1 MMISTYDGKRAYNSR
16 YIRSIQLRRGG
27 GGAEMEIVADIDG
40 VRGYVILYQVNIFE
54 YPDGEGEDAIR
65 NIYERLIDRLNGDE
79 KNA

>member
-1 MMISTYDGKRAYNSR
+1 MISTYDGKRAYNSR

-54 YPDGEGEDAIR
+54 YPDGEDAIR
-65 NIYERLIDRLNGDE
+65 NIYDRLFDRLNGDE

>member
-40 VRGYVILYQVNIFE
+40 VRGYVILY
-54 YPDGEGEDAIR
+54 
-65 NIYERLIDRLNGDE
+65 
-79 KNA
+79 

>member
-40 VRGYVILYQVNIFE
+40 VRGYVILYQVNIIE
-54 YPDGEGEDAIR
+54 YPDGEDAIR

-79 KNA
+79 ENA

>member
-1 MMISTYDGKRAYNSR
+1 MMIGAYDGKRAYNSR

-40 VRGYVILYQVNIFE
+40 VRGYVILYQVNIID
-54 YPDGEGEDAIR
+54 YPDGEDAIQ

>member
-1 MMISTYDGKRAYNSR
+1 MMIGAYDGKRAYNSR

-40 VRGYVILYQVNIFE
+40 VRDYVILYQVNIFE
-54 YPDGEGEDAIR
+54 YPDGEDTIR

>member
-1 MMISTYDGKRAYNSR
+1 MMISTYDGKRAYNNR
-16 YIRSIQLRRGG
+16 YIRSIQLRRWG

-40 VRGYVILYQVNIFE
+40 VRGYVILYQVNIID
-54 YPDGEGEDAIR
+54 YPDGEDAIR

>member
-1 MMISTYDGKRAYNSR
+1 MMIGAYDGKRAYNSR

-40 VRGYVILYQVNIFE
+40 VRGYVILYQVNIIE
-54 YPDGEGEDAIR
+54 YPDGEDAIQ

>member
-16 YIRSIQLRRGG
+16 YIRSIQLRRRG

-40 VRGYVILYQVNIFE
+40 VRDCVILYQVNIIE
-54 YPDGEGEDAIR
+54 YPDGEDVIR
-65 NIYERLIDRLNGDE
+65 NIYERMLDRLNGDD

>member
-1 MMISTYDGKRAYNSR
+1 MMIGAYDGKRAYNSR

-54 YPDGEGEDAIR
+54 YPDGEDAIR
-65 NIYERLIDRLNGDE
+65 NIYDRLFDRLNGDE

>member
-1 MMISTYDGKRAYNSR
+1 MMIGAYDGKRAYNSR

-40 VRGYVILYQVNIFE
+40 VRGYVILYQVNIIE
-54 YPDGEGEDAIR
+54 YPDGEDDIR